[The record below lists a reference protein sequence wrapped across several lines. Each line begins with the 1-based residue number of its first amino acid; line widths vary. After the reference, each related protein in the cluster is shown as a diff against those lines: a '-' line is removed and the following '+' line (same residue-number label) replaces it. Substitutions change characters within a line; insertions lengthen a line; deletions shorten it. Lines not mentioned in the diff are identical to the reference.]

1 MLCHKVWWRAHA
13 LLAARCG
20 LCLSYLLCSPQLN
33 IAVAVLLQDAVRFLA
48 PSGAQVSLRYEVRYP
63 LAVWFAQQ
71 AALAAAGP
79 YGMLG
84 VGNLSSSSSSSHGHH
99 HAASA
104 ASALERGLKRF
115 EICRVQR
122 AGRGGRGLPASYL
135 QADFDLISPSAA
147 GGGVKERMLAEAEVI
162 KVAAQVCV
170 LAVSADAWV
179 GC

>member
-1 MLCHKVWWRAHA
+1 MLLTK
-13 LLAARCG
+13 
-20 LCLSYLLCSPQLN
+20 LSL
-33 IAVAVLLQDAVRFLA
+33 VLLQDAVRFLA

-79 YGMLG
+79 YGMIG
-84 VGNLSSSSSSSHGHH
+84 VGSIHSSSSSHGHH

-135 QADFDLISPSAA
+135 QADFDLISPGAA

-162 KVAAQVCV
+162 KVAAQVRELKGIGIAIQPV
-170 LAVSADAWV
+170 LLYGRATKCALPAPCAVPAGPALLLSD
-179 GC
+179 

>member
-1 MLCHKVWWRAHA
+1 MC
-13 LLAARCG
+13 LL
-20 LCLSYLLCSPQLN
+20 LL
-33 IAVAVLLQDAVRFLA
+33 LLQDAVRFLA
-48 PSGAQVSLRYEVRYP
+48 PSGAQMSLRYEVRYP

-79 YGMLG
+79 YGMIG
-84 VGNLSSSSSSSHGHH
+84 VGNLSSSSSHGHH

-162 KVAAQVCV
+162 KVATQVC
-170 LAVSADAWV
+170 DAAARTDARDASSSSPCV
-179 GC
+179 D

>member
-1 MLCHKVWWRAHA
+1 
-13 LLAARCG
+13 
-20 LCLSYLLCSPQLN
+20 
-33 IAVAVLLQDAVRFLA
+33 VLLQDAVRFLA

-71 AALAAAGP
+71 AAAAAAGP

-84 VGNLSSSSSSSHGHH
+84 VGSLSSSSSGHGHH

-170 LAVSADAWV
+170 LAVRVADRDGCWSFVEFSAMNNSCFTVWLVVA
-179 GC
+179 

>member
-1 MLCHKVWWRAHA
+1 MH
-13 LLAARCG
+13 G
-20 LCLSYLLCSPQLN
+20 N
-33 IAVAVLLQDAVRFLA
+33 IAAAAANHVMILLPQDAVRFLA

-79 YGMLG
+79 YGMIG
-84 VGNLSSSSSSSHGHH
+84 VGSISSSSSHGHH

-135 QADFDLISPSAA
+135 QADFDLISPAAA
-147 GGGVKERMLAEAEVI
+147 GGGVRERMLAEAEVI
-162 KVAAQVCV
+162 KVATQVCTLALYEVASAPDSQQRQSVAAWFVSNPETSTV
-170 LAVSADAWV
+170 L
-179 GC
+179 